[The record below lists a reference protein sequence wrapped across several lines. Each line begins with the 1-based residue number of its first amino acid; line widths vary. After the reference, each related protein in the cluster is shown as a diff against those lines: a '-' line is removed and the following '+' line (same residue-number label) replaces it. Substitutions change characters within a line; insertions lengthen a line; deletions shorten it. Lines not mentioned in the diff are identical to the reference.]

1 MYLPWDASPAQAPA
15 GSRFSILGFC
25 QIPGFFGTGFTLIL
39 IPGKKSGIFLGFL
52 FLLCVLVK
60 KNYQE
65 ALPVLAFLVLGLSSR
80 FQCQAVRVSE
90 HFQLQ
95 TILFHPGGCLIC
107 WELSSK
113 WRKKFCMLTALQYIC
128 KKIFSSRKS
137 VGWLIAVGKIDL
149 SVEAVQLIR
158 VIRE

>member
-65 ALPVLAFLVLGLSSR
+65 ALPVLAFLVR
-80 FQCQAVRVSE
+80 VVFAIAQCQAVRASE
-90 HFQLQ
+90 HLQLQ
-95 TILFHPGGCLIC
+95 TI
-107 WELSSK
+107 
-113 WRKKFCMLTALQYIC
+113 
-128 KKIFSSRKS
+128 SRK
-137 VGWLIAVGKIDL
+137 GFGA
-149 SVEAVQLIR
+149 
-158 VIRE
+158 